1 VGEQRVT
8 DFEYR
13 PSGSVASVSAKAAE
27 LRRLELLVTRRLD
40 GLLSGEFLGV
50 LPGPGTE
57 PAAAR
62 AYAAGDDARQI
73 DWNLSARSLE
83 PQVRSTDADREL
95 ETWIVVDRSA
105 SLDFGTTEREKSE
118 VAFAAAA
125 AFAFLAARHG
135 NRVGLLVAGGDKV
148 PKLGPASTRIAT
160 LAALSLLYDT
170 PRRTDPP
177 AKGCDLAGT
186 LLQLERVRAR
196 RGQVVIISDF
206 LDAGDWS
213 KALRRVSVR
222 HDIVACQVI
231 DPREMSLP
239 AMGLVQMVDTE
250 SGREMSV
257 QTNSSTLRARYEHAA
272 KERNERI
279 VHAVRSAGAEHFML
293 STERDWLLDI
303 ARFVTRRR
311 GLLRRG
317 ARRNAAVGSLR

>member
-1 VGEQRVT
+1 MT
-8 DFEYR
+8 DFAYR
-13 PSGSVASVSAKAAE
+13 PQGSVSSVSAKAAE

-40 GLLSGEFLGV
+40 GLLSGEFLGI

-62 AYAAGDDARQI
+62 DYAAGDDARQI
-73 DWNLSARSLE
+73 DWNLSARSLN

-118 VAFAAAA
+118 IAFAATA

-148 PKLGPASTRIAT
+148 QRLGLASTRTAT
-160 LAALSLLYDT
+160 LAALSRLYDT
-170 PRRTDPP
+170 PRRTNPP
-177 AKGCDLAGT
+177 GPGCDLAGG

-196 RGQVVIISDF
+196 RGQVVVISDF
-206 LDAGDWS
+206 LDDSDWS
-213 KALRRVSVR
+213 RALRRVATK
-222 HDIVACQVI
+222 HDIVACQVV
-231 DPREMSLP
+231 DPRELSLP

-250 SGREMSV
+250 TGREMSV
-257 QTNSSTLRARYEHAA
+257 QTNSSVLRARYEQAA

-279 VHAVRSAGAEHFML
+279 VHEVRRAGAEHLML

-317 ARRNAAVGSLR
+317 ARRTASVGSYR